1 MDDRMDNLSFRDCDG
16 KTKWQMADGRSGC
29 SGVYEEEKQ
38 MKRWSM
44 ILLAVSTLLMTAA
57 CGSSAGTGA
66 PSPQTAAQAPAAAKE
81 VPVQKGQG
89 KHILVAYFSRTGDN
103 YAVGNIAKGNTHI
116 VADMIAEAVGA
127 DTFEIKTLKD
137 YPANYKECTEVA
149 NNELEENARPEL
161 AAKVPNMQDYDVIF
175 LGYPIW
181 WSDMPMA
188 VYTFMESYD
197 FQGKTIIP
205 FCTSAGDVLT
215 GRESSIIPEHAKGAK
230 VLDGLGIEGKRAQQN
245 PDSVKPEVQKW
256 LAKLGFVK

>member
-1 MDDRMDNLSFRDCDG
+1 
-16 KTKWQMADGRSGC
+16 
-29 SGVYEEEKQ
+29 
-38 MKRWSM
+38 MKKIIM
-44 ILLAVSTLLMTAA
+44 ILLSACTLLVVAA
-57 CGSSAGTGA
+57 CGSNAGSDA
-66 PSPQTAAQAPAAAKE
+66 SSQQTTAQAATTKE
-81 VPVQKGQG
+81 VSSQDKVQG

-116 VADMIAEAVGA
+116 VADMIAEVVGA
-127 DTFEIKTLKD
+127 DTFEIKTIKD

-149 NNELEENARPEL
+149 KNELEENARPEL

-215 GRESSIIPEHAKGAK
+215 GRESNIIPEHAKGAK

-245 PDSVKPEVQKW
+245 PESVKPEVQKW

>member
-1 MDDRMDNLSFRDCDG
+1 
-16 KTKWQMADGRSGC
+16 
-29 SGVYEEEKQ
+29 
-38 MKRWSM
+38 MKRLVM
-44 ILLAVSTLLMTAA
+44 ILLSACTLLVVAA
-57 CGSSAGTGA
+57 CGSNAGTA
-66 PSPQTAAQAPAAAKE
+66 ASSQQTTVQAATTKE
-81 VPVQKGQG
+81 ASSQDKVQG

-116 VADMIAEAVGA
+116 VADMIAEAAGA

-149 NNELEENARPEL
+149 KNELEENARPEL

-215 GRESSIIPEHAKGAK
+215 GHESSIIPEHAKGAK

-245 PDSVKPEVQKW
+245 PESVKPEVQKW
-256 LAKLGFVK
+256 LAKLGFVQ

>member
-1 MDDRMDNLSFRDCDG
+1 
-16 KTKWQMADGRSGC
+16 
-29 SGVYEEEKQ
+29 
-38 MKRWSM
+38 MKKIIM
-44 ILLAVSTLLMTAA
+44 ILLSACTLLVVAA
-57 CGSSAGTGA
+57 CGSNAGSDA
-66 PSPQTAAQAPAAAKE
+66 SSQQTTVQAATTKE
-81 VPVQKGQG
+81 VSSQDKVQG

-103 YAVGNIAKGNTHI
+103 YAVGNIARGNTHI
-116 VADMIAEAVGA
+116 VADMIAEVVGA

-137 YPANYKECTEVA
+137 YPANYKECTEA
-149 NNELEENARPEL
+149 AKNELEENARPEL

-215 GRESSIIPEHAKGAK
+215 GHESSIIPEHAKGAK

-245 PDSVKPEVQKW
+245 PESVKPEVQKW

>member
-1 MDDRMDNLSFRDCDG
+1 
-16 KTKWQMADGRSGC
+16 
-29 SGVYEEEKQ
+29 
-38 MKRWSM
+38 MKRLVM
-44 ILLAVSTLLMTAA
+44 ILLSACTLLVVAA
-57 CGSSAGTGA
+57 CGSNAGTA
-66 PSPQTAAQAPAAAKE
+66 ASSQQTTAQAATTKE
-81 VPVQKGQG
+81 VSSQDKVQG

-116 VADMIAEAVGA
+116 VADMIAEVVGA

-149 NNELEENARPEL
+149 KNELEENARPEL

-245 PDSVKPEVQKW
+245 PESVKPEVQKW

>member
-1 MDDRMDNLSFRDCDG
+1 
-16 KTKWQMADGRSGC
+16 
-29 SGVYEEEKQ
+29 
-38 MKRWSM
+38 MKRLVM
-44 ILLAVSTLLMTAA
+44 ILLSACTLLVAAA
-57 CGSSAGTGA
+57 CGSNAGSDA
-66 PSPQTAAQAPAAAKE
+66 SSQQTTAQAATTKE
-81 VPVQKGQG
+81 VSSQDKVQG
-89 KHILVAYFSRTGDN
+89 KHILVAYFSRTEDN

-116 VADMIAEAVGA
+116 VADLIAEAAGA
-127 DTFEIKTLKD
+127 DTFEIKTIKD

-149 NNELEENARPEL
+149 KNELEENARPEL

-215 GRESSIIPEHAKGAK
+215 GKESRIIPEHAKGAK
-230 VLDGLGIEGKRAQQN
+230 VLEGLGIEGKRAQQN
-245 PDSVKPEVQKW
+245 PEIVKPQVQKW
-256 LAKLGFVK
+256 LEKLGFVK

>member
-1 MDDRMDNLSFRDCDG
+1 
-16 KTKWQMADGRSGC
+16 
-29 SGVYEEEKQ
+29 
-38 MKRWSM
+38 MKKIIM
-44 ILLAVSTLLMTAA
+44 ILLSACTLLVVAA
-57 CGSSAGTGA
+57 CGSNAGSDA
-66 PSPQTAAQAPAAAKE
+66 SSQQTTAQAATTKE
-81 VPVQKGQG
+81 VSSQDKVQG

-116 VADMIAEAVGA
+116 VADMIAEATGA
-127 DTFEIKTLKD
+127 DTFEIKTIKD
-137 YPANYKECTEVA
+137 YPSNYKECTEA
-149 NNELEENARPEL
+149 AKHELEENARPEL

-215 GRESSIIPEHAKGAK
+215 GKESRVIPEHAKGAK
-230 VLDGLGIEGKRAQQN
+230 VLEGLGIEGKRAQQN
-245 PDSVKPEVQKW
+245 PESVKPEVQKW

>member
-1 MDDRMDNLSFRDCDG
+1 
-16 KTKWQMADGRSGC
+16 
-29 SGVYEEEKQ
+29 
-38 MKRWSM
+38 MKRLVM
-44 ILLAVSTLLMTAA
+44 ILLSACTLLVVAA
-57 CGSSAGTGA
+57 CGSNAGSDA
-66 PSPQTAAQAPAAAKE
+66 SSQQTTAQAATTKE
-81 VPVQKGQG
+81 VSSQDKVQG

-116 VADMIAEAVGA
+116 VADMIAEATGA
-127 DTFEIKTLKD
+127 DTFEIKTIKD
-137 YPANYKECTEVA
+137 YPSNYKECTEA
-149 NNELEENARPEL
+149 AKHELEENARPEL

>member
-1 MDDRMDNLSFRDCDG
+1 MKKIIMMLLSAC
-16 KTKWQMADGRSGC
+16 
-29 SGVYEEEKQ
+29 
-38 MKRWSM
+38 
-44 ILLAVSTLLMTAA
+44 TLLVVAA
-57 CGSSAGTGA
+57 CGSNAGTA
-66 PSPQTAAQAPAAAKE
+66 ASSQQTTAQAAATKE
-81 VPVQKGQG
+81 VSSQEKVQG

-116 VADMIAEAVGA
+116 VADMIAEAAGA

-149 NNELEENARPEL
+149 KNELEENARPEL

-245 PDSVKPEVQKW
+245 PESVKPEVQKW
-256 LAKLGFVK
+256 LAKLGFMK

>member
-1 MDDRMDNLSFRDCDG
+1 
-16 KTKWQMADGRSGC
+16 
-29 SGVYEEEKQ
+29 

-44 ILLAVSTLLMTAA
+44 LSLAACILLVAAA
-57 CGSSAGTGA
+57 CGSRVGTEA
-66 PSPQTAAQAPAAAKE
+66 PPQETTAQAATTKE
-81 VPVQKGQG
+81 VSSQG
-89 KHILVAYFSRTGDN
+89 KVPEKRILVAYFSRTGDN

-127 DTFEIKTLKD
+127 DTFEIKTIKD
-137 YPANYKECTEVA
+137 YPSDYKACTEVA
-149 NNELEENARPEL
+149 KNELEKNARPEL
-161 AAKVPNMQDYDVIF
+161 AAKVPDMQDYDVIF

-230 VLDGLGIEGKRAQQN
+230 VLDGLGVEGKRAQQN

>member
-1 MDDRMDNLSFRDCDG
+1 
-16 KTKWQMADGRSGC
+16 
-29 SGVYEEEKQ
+29 
-38 MKRWSM
+38 MKRLVM
-44 ILLAVSTLLMTAA
+44 ILLSACTLLVAAA
-57 CGSSAGTGA
+57 CGSNAGSDA
-66 PSPQTAAQAPAAAKE
+66 SSQQTTAQAATTKE
-81 VPVQKGQG
+81 VSSQDKVQG

-127 DTFEIKTLKD
+127 DTFEIKTIKD

-149 NNELEENARPEL
+149 KNELEENARPEL
-161 AAKVPNMQDYDVIF
+161 AAKVPDMQDYDVIF

>member
-1 MDDRMDNLSFRDCDG
+1 
-16 KTKWQMADGRSGC
+16 
-29 SGVYEEEKQ
+29 
-38 MKRWSM
+38 MKRLVM
-44 ILLAVSTLLMTAA
+44 ILLSACTLLVVAA
-57 CGSSAGTGA
+57 CGSNAGTA
-66 PSPQTAAQAPAAAKE
+66 ASSQQTTAQAAATKE
-81 VPVQKGQG
+81 VSSQEKVQG

-127 DTFEIKTLKD
+127 DTFEIKTIKEYPSD
-137 YPANYKECTEVA
+137 YKACTEVA
-149 NNELEENARPEL
+149 KNELEKNARPEL
-161 AAKVPNMQDYDVIF
+161 AAKVPDMQDYDVIF

>member
-1 MDDRMDNLSFRDCDG
+1 
-16 KTKWQMADGRSGC
+16 
-29 SGVYEEEKQ
+29 

-44 ILLAVSTLLMTAA
+44 LSLAACILLVAAA
-57 CGSSAGTGA
+57 CGSRVGIEA
-66 PSPQTAAQAPAAAKE
+66 PPQETTAQAAATKE
-81 VPVQKGQG
+81 VSSQDKGQG

-127 DTFEIKTLKD
+127 DTFEIKTIKD
-137 YPANYKECTEVA
+137 YPSNYKECTEA
-149 NNELEENARPEL
+149 AKHELEENARPEL

>member
-1 MDDRMDNLSFRDCDG
+1 
-16 KTKWQMADGRSGC
+16 
-29 SGVYEEEKQ
+29 
-38 MKRWSM
+38 MKRLVM
-44 ILLAVSTLLMTAA
+44 ILLSACTLLVVAA
-57 CGSSAGTGA
+57 CGSNAGTA
-66 PSPQTAAQAPAAAKE
+66 ASSQQTTVQAATTKE
-81 VPVQKGQG
+81 VSSQDKVQG

-103 YAVGNIAKGNTHI
+103 YAVGNIARGNTHI
-116 VADMIAEAVGA
+116 VADMIAEVVGA

-137 YPANYKECTEVA
+137 YPANYKECTEA
-149 NNELEENARPEL
+149 AKNELEENARPEL

-245 PDSVKPEVQKW
+245 PESVKPEVQKW

>member
-1 MDDRMDNLSFRDCDG
+1 
-16 KTKWQMADGRSGC
+16 
-29 SGVYEEEKQ
+29 
-38 MKRWSM
+38 MKKIIM
-44 ILLAVSTLLMTAA
+44 ILLSACTLLVVAA
-57 CGSSAGTGA
+57 CGSNAESDA
-66 PSPQTAAQAPAAAKE
+66 SSQQTTVQAATTKE
-81 VPVQKGQG
+81 VSSQDKVQG

-103 YAVGNIAKGNTHI
+103 YAVGNIARGNTHI
-116 VADMIAEAVGA
+116 VADMIAEAAGA
-127 DTFEIKTLKD
+127 DMFEIKTIKD
-137 YPANYKECTEVA
+137 YPSDYKACTEVA
-149 NNELEENARPEL
+149 KNELEKNARPEL

-245 PDSVKPEVQKW
+245 PESVKPEVQKW

>member
-1 MDDRMDNLSFRDCDG
+1 
-16 KTKWQMADGRSGC
+16 
-29 SGVYEEEKQ
+29 
-38 MKRWSM
+38 MKRLVM
-44 ILLAVSTLLMTAA
+44 ILLSACTLLVAAA
-57 CGSSAGTGA
+57 CGSNAGSDA
-66 PSPQTAAQAPAAAKE
+66 SSQQTTAQAATTKE
-81 VPVQKGQG
+81 VSSQDKVQG

-116 VADMIAEAVGA
+116 VADLIAEAAGA
-127 DTFEIKTLKD
+127 DTFEIKTIKD

-149 NNELEENARPEL
+149 KNELEENARPEL

-215 GRESSIIPEHAKGAK
+215 GKESRIIPEHAKGAK
-230 VLDGLGIEGKRAQQN
+230 VLEGLGIEGKRAQQN
-245 PDSVKPEVQKW
+245 PKIVKPQVQKW
-256 LAKLGFVK
+256 LEKLGFVK

>member
-1 MDDRMDNLSFRDCDG
+1 
-16 KTKWQMADGRSGC
+16 
-29 SGVYEEEKQ
+29 
-38 MKRWSM
+38 MKRLVM
-44 ILLAVSTLLMTAA
+44 ILLSACTLLVAAA
-57 CGSSAGTGA
+57 CGSNAGSDA
-66 PSPQTAAQAPAAAKE
+66 SSQQTTVQAATTKE
-81 VPVQKGQG
+81 VSSQDKVQG

-116 VADMIAEAVGA
+116 VADMIAEAAGA
-127 DTFEIKTLKD
+127 DTFEIKTIKD

-149 NNELEENARPEL
+149 KNELEENARPEL

-215 GRESSIIPEHAKGAK
+215 GKESRVIPEHAKGARA
-230 VLDGLGIEGKRAQQN
+230 LDGLGIEGKRAQQD
-245 PDSVKPEVQKW
+245 PESVKPQVQKW
-256 LAKLGFVK
+256 LEKLGFVK